1 MLITFIHTPPAQN
14 SSVKYMMEVEEECV
28 SFVNCTGSN
37 FITNWTENNCVN
49 NEGTTSY
56 GSPYMAQ
63 NLRYLAFSSIGIMAI
78 ICVLVNVLILSSF
91 LYVVTCK
98 TRIKKKFLR
107 AEFSYMQEPIFPLV
121 CHLSV
126 CDILYCLFGFL
137 MIG

>member
-78 ICVLVNVLILSSF
+78 VCVLVNVLILVSF
-91 LYVVTCK
+91 LYVV
-98 TRIKKKFLR
+98 
-107 AEFSYMQEPIFPLV
+107 
-121 CHLSV
+121 SV
-126 CDILYCLFGFL
+126 CNIFYCFFGFL
-137 MIG
+137 IIR

>member
-1 MLITFIHTPPAQN
+1 MLINFIHTPPAQN
-14 SSVKYMMEVEEECV
+14 SSVNYMMEVEEECV

-78 ICVLVNVLILSSF
+78 RGRLLDERVMLDETFTQQYQIRS
-91 LYVVTCK
+91 
-98 TRIKKKFLR
+98 
-107 AEFSYMQEPIFPLV
+107 
-121 CHLSV
+121 
-126 CDILYCLFGFL
+126 
-137 MIG
+137 